1 MKDMIRSESCW
12 VVAHCGSRDDYQLP
26 IALHESG
33 QLHSFVTD
41 WYSPL
46 DNRIV
51 DAVLKYLPQG
61 LRLVLARRYRQEL
74 PSGLVKDVKLSG
86 LLKSLLGTD
95 SLNAEL
101 NRLVGE
107 LAARITDAS
116 GSNLLITSYYGW
128 SAFPRLAKHT
138 KKVLF
143 QIHPHP
149 LFLRKLYKTYQS
161 ELDADAEFRNEMEMK
176 ASEEFLRRWGQE
188 SLDADIVIA
197 ASSFTRK
204 SLVDAGVGWE
214 KIHVIPYGV
223 DGHIFRNDVATPAG
237 IPKVLFV
244 GQATFRKGF
253 QNLLEA
259 WTRIGNRGA
268 ELHIVSGAAAE
279 TAGCHSDRTVVWH
292 GRLTLTDLVELM
304 NQVDLLVLPSIA
316 EGFGHVLLQSLSC
329 GTPIL
334 CSDAT
339 AGPDL
344 LMGWEDGFI
353 FPSRDRDALASRLDY
368 WLSNV
373 GCLRRLRGA
382 ARERAEGFPW
392 DKFRRR
398 IRSACSAALAL

>member
-1 MKDMIRSESCW
+1 MAGRLSQDLRNIRKKCCFRFIPIHCFSENSIR
-12 VVAHCGSRDDYQLP
+12 H
-26 IALHESG
+26 
-33 QLHSFVTD
+33 
-41 WYSPL
+41 
-46 DNRIV
+46 
-51 DAVLKYLPQG
+51 
-61 LRLVLARRYRQEL
+61 
-74 PSGLVKDVKLSG
+74 
-86 LLKSLLGTD
+86 
-95 SLNAEL
+95 
-101 NRLVGE
+101 
-107 LAARITDAS
+107 
-116 GSNLLITSYYGW
+116 
-128 SAFPRLAKHT
+128 
-138 KKVLF
+138 
-143 QIHPHP
+143 
-149 LFLRKLYKTYQS
+149 YQS

-344 LMGWEDGFI
+344 LMGWEDRIYLSIPRPGR
-353 FPSRDRDALASRLDY
+353 PSVAPRLLAEQCRVSKKIEGAQRE
-368 WLSNV
+368 SE
-373 GCLRRLRGA
+373 LRGFLGINF
-382 ARERAEGFPW
+382 EEE
-392 DKFRRR
+392 
-398 IRSACSAALAL
+398 